1 MVSPAREYSLEPQ
14 LVERLK
20 FSGMP
25 KGSLTDLVNIVSSL
39 KNKCSI
45 ELVPPFRMNLL
56 PRQASPGQR
65 ASRSP
70 RASPRPGL
78 SELSVTLANKSL
90 RLTYGSNR
98 RHHGYFSKYC
108 FRNSTVA

>member
-56 PRQASPGQR
+56 PRQASPGR
-65 ASRSP
+65 ARLVP
-70 RASPRPGL
+70 PGL
-78 SELSVTLANKSL
+78 PQGQAFL
-90 RLTYGSNR
+90 
-98 RHHGYFSKYC
+98 
-108 FRNSTVA
+108 NSASHWRIKACA